1 MSSLFT
7 FAQSGLLS
15 ADNESDNNVLLSRF
29 CVSRDTL
36 SIICDVTGVSLSY
49 GLEID
54 TCFYKISQDRANV
67 KLQQWRR

>member
-7 FAQSGLLS
+7 FSQFGLLS

-36 SIICDVTGVSLSY
+36 SIICDVTGVKAYVNNLKAFSRMALKSTR
-49 GLEID
+49 GSI
-54 TCFYKISQDRANV
+54 K
-67 KLQQWRR
+67 